1 MAICNIAQMRVFY
14 IQSVMGAEIPVIS
27 DPPCSL
33 RSTPGASDP
42 PLGAQRLERQI
53 HPWIF
58 RSALEPRIQ
67 SWSLRSIVQ
76 PQMDSP
82 LALEPHRSTPGVSD
96 PPLEPQTPGSP
107 PLEPQIHPWSRF
119 QGWIRGSR
127 WSATGGTLPAVE
139 RSTRGGE
146 PQVIVIPCSMIFAS
160 WSWRGSP

>member
-1 MAICNIAQMRVFY
+1 MGICNIAQMRVFY
-14 IQSVMGAEIPVIS
+14 IQSVMGVEIPVIS

-58 RSALEPRIQ
+58 RSALESRIQ

-107 PLEPQIHPWSRF
+107 HWYLDAPSRAHTRACIRAGGHRWYVCGEGVPPVAPLPPHTYTHLMLHGFW
-119 QGWIRGSR
+119 
-127 WSATGGTLPAVE
+127 
-139 RSTRGGE
+139 
-146 PQVIVIPCSMIFAS
+146 C
-160 WSWRGSP
+160 

>member
-1 MAICNIAQMRVFY
+1 MRVFY
-14 IQSVMGAEIPVIS
+14 IQSVMAAEIPVIS

-107 PLEPQIHPWSRF
+107 HWYLDAPRVHTHALVSG
-119 QGWIRGSR
+119 QG
-127 WSATGGTLPAVE
+127 ATGGTSVGKAYHLWPL
-139 RSTRGGE
+139 
-146 PQVIVIPCSMIFAS
+146 
-160 WSWRGSP
+160 SPHTHTHT